1 MLIATGSFTTSVT
14 FLWKHTHGWR
24 KINHTDTNSKKLN
37 LCHTEQALKQR
48 KISGIKWSEHY
59 IMIKESIFQDITV
72 LNAYV
77 PNNKT
82 SNYMRQKLT
91 EL

>member
-1 MLIATGSFTTSVT
+1 MALGHHATHDLLGSKESPA
-14 FLWKHTHGWR
+14 G
-24 KINHTDTNSKKLN
+24 
-37 LCHTEQALKQR
+37 HTEQALKQR

-59 IMIKESIFQDITV
+59 IMTKESIFQDITV